1 MVQYGMGNE
10 PLLLFIFAAGHLNGC
25 ESVTPQSDGKIEH
38 PVDTP
43 VRVIKASAV
52 PETQLK
58 VEYKTELKR
67 DSAGLQSY
75 KNCEESVELR
85 ADDMSLVSDAKRGNF
100 VQAEIVVG
108 SCKGFCLNV
117 YNTTF
122 LRDGIRMSKDSI
134 LSIVPKPRPMANA
147 SAQLDNMTVS
157 ITVQFLDA
165 TTVNITLRVEAT
177 NDETK
182 WNETH
187 VLLQIPELHLL
198 STFGLRPRHQYES
211 GVNCIDQLTLL
222 TLEMD
227 TPGSSNIVLNWII
240 AVVLTL
246 TVLGIIA
253 LCYLGCQ
260 HFDCPL
266 RTLLRYKTVPV
277 QIT

>member
-1 MVQYGMGNE
+1 M
-10 PLLLFIFAAGHLNGC
+10 
-25 ESVTPQSDGKIEH
+25 
-38 PVDTP
+38 
-43 VRVIKASAV
+43 
-52 PETQLK
+52 
-58 VEYKTELKR
+58 
-67 DSAGLQSY
+67 
-75 KNCEESVELR
+75 
-85 ADDMSLVSDAKRGNF
+85 
-100 VQAEIVVG
+100 
-108 SCKGFCLNV
+108 NV

-147 SAQLDNMTVS
+147 SVQLDNMTVS

-198 STFGLRPRHQYES
+198 STFGLRPRQYES
-211 GVNCIDQLTLL
+211 RVNCIDQLTIL
-222 TLEMD
+222 TLEMN
-227 TPGSSNIVLNWII
+227 TPGSSVLIWII
-240 AVVLTL
+240 SVLLAL
-246 TVLGIIA
+246 TVLGIIV

-260 HFDCPL
+260 YFDCPL